1 MEINI
6 INKKNSKNFITYH
19 FLVESKPHERI
30 DILITA
36 TKREYLP
43 DKKRKTS
50 IPIVMKTYFS
60 EGKLM

>member
-6 INKKNSKNFITYH
+6 INKKNSKNFITYN

>member
-6 INKKNSKNFITYH
+6 INKKNSKNFITYN

-43 DKKRKTS
+43 DKKKKNKYS
-50 IPIVMKTYFS
+50 NSNENILF
-60 EGKLM
+60 